1 MAEADPEPQR
11 PWYFGVICE
20 QCGLFLPVG
29 RDPSDG
35 RAGARF
41 AGSGTI
47 IAACTSCGHRGRYS
61 VNRIS
66 QRRAEPR
73 R

>member
-1 MAEADPEPQR
+1 MLDGEPQR
-11 PWYFGVICE
+11 PWYFGLSCDH
-20 QCGLFLPVG
+20 CGRFLPVG
-29 RDPSDG
+29 RDPSNG

-47 IAACTSCGHRGRYS
+47 IAVCSSCGHRGRYS
-61 VNRIS
+61 VNRVS

-73 R
+73 K